1 MLAMGFERDMKIEI
15 LRHQLNLPEI
25 DCRGNRKKRG
35 RRKNRVTGAGGS
47 LRRRDLCRKQSFY
60 RLISGWDNP
69 GIFDHQ
75 DDRPFGGTRTMER
88 TFGNDESL
96 SRREVDRAALQIDQ
110 KPAFDHI
117 EKFVVIVVLVPMVLA
132 LDNTNADDRGVHLAE
147 RLIEP
152 RLTRVGKRLFVNHLQ
167 GAVQNIKPR
176 IVGEILDVAHP
187 KSSDSK

>member
-1 MLAMGFERDMKIEI
+1 MVLEVRSCEGIY
-15 LRHQLNLPEI
+15 
-25 DCRGNRKKRG
+25 
-35 RRKNRVTGAGGS
+35 GA
-47 LRRRDLCRKQSFY
+47 RQSFC

-75 DDRPFGGTRTMER
+75 DDRSFGGTRTMEH
-88 TFGNDESL
+88 TFGNEESL

-110 KPAFDHI
+110 EPAFDRI

-132 LDNTNADDRGVHLAE
+132 LDNANADDRGVYLAE

-152 RLTRVGKRLFVNHLQ
+152 RLTRVGKRFFVNHLQ
-167 GAVQNIKPR
+167 GAVQNIKQR

-187 KSSDSK
+187 TSSDSK